1 MPQAVPLA
9 LVAPTRP
16 GLTNVGYLVRSA
28 SAYNTILTNWTAV
41 SEQGT
46 NTGYYPVTSVVSVP
60 DAGAIVEFRQTS
72 NTGTFLSA
80 VTVDPVPANF
90 TDMAITA
97 STGQVTVG
105 TNADKTGY
113 SLSSSQTFNL
123 TGNITGNLSGSVGSV
138 TGAVGSVT
146 GAVGSV
152 TGAVGS
158 VTGAVTV
165 GTINNNVITANSINS
180 GAITNAKFAAGAID
194 AAAIATDAV
203 TEIQTGLATQASV
216 DTKAS
221 QASVDALN
229 AKADDITALVL

>member
-1 MPQAVPLA
+1 
-9 LVAPTRP
+9 
-16 GLTNVGYLVRSA
+16 LVRSA

-90 TDMAITA
+90 TNMAITA

-105 TNADKTGY
+105 A
-113 SLSSSQTFNL
+113 
-123 TGNITGNLSGSVGSV
+123 
-138 TGAVGSVT
+138 
-146 GAVGSV
+146 
-152 TGAVGS
+152 
-158 VTGAVTV
+158 
-165 GTINNNVITANSINS
+165 INNS
-180 GAITNAKFAAGAID
+180 
-194 AAAIATDAV
+194 AV
-203 TEIQTGLATQASV
+203 TEIQAGLATQASV

-221 QASVDALN
+221 QASVDAKASQASVDTLN

>member
-1 MPQAVPLA
+1 
-9 LVAPTRP
+9 
-16 GLTNVGYLVRSA
+16 LVRSA

-41 SEQGT
+41 SEQGA

-105 TNADKTGY
+105 TLA
-113 SLSSSQTFNL
+113 
-123 TGNITGNLSGSVGSV
+123 
-138 TGAVGSVT
+138 
-146 GAVGSV
+146 
-152 TGAVGS
+152 
-158 VTGAVTV
+158 
-165 GTINNNVITANSINS
+165 NNVITANSINS

-194 AAAIATDAV
+194 ATAVADNAITAAKIATDAFDADAIAASAV
-203 TEIQTGLATQASV
+203 TEIQAGLATQASV
-216 DTKAS
+216 DAKAS